1 MFSQTSLRTK
11 LLMGFMAV
19 TSFMVLM
26 AGMSYYSINKVFD
39 EFDYIAEIVVDN
51 LKVTSDMMDNLG
63 DINSEMLLM
72 DSASS
77 IEEKKKF
84 KESIL
89 KRVETQNKFNKEYES
104 IPFSEGED
112 KVWKHYHEDWVNYEK
127 AVGEYLAMGMT
138 EDIGEKAKASEY
150 LKVKMIND
158 IFPHV
163 RDALKEIWQ
172 FHQGVGDKRGAS
184 ADVAYNNAK
193 LWKLIISG
201 CGLLFAAFLGY
212 FFSSFISKK
221 ITHIGGE
228 ISSSAAMTSSASE
241 QLSSSSSHM
250 SQSSSQSAA
259 AIEETVASL
268 EELSSMVKL
277 NSDHAKEANSLSQR
291 SLHSAENGE
300 KEITRLIHAMGSM
313 SKASKKIEEIINV
326 IDDIAFQTNLLAL
339 NAAVE
344 AARAGEQ
351 GKGFAVVAEAV
362 RNLAQRSASAAK
374 DINTLIKENV
384 EQTEEGVKIADG
396 SGAVLKEILLSVKKV
411 ADLNS
416 EISAASQEQANGI
429 SQISKAM
436 THLDHS
442 IQSNASVSTE
452 VASSAEEMYKQAEA
466 LSKMTEELQAFIQ
479 GKHSG
484 PQYEWKEPP
493 KGPKKPLQLVKD
505 DFSHKTAASI
515 LPLEEEEE
523 AKIGKAEGF

>member
-1 MFSQTSLRTK
+1 MFSNLSLKTK
-11 LLMGFMAV
+11 LLSGYVAI
-19 TSFMVLM
+19 TCFMVLM
-26 AGMSYYSINKVFD
+26 AGRSYFSLHNVFE
-39 EFDYIAEIVVDN
+39 EFNYISEIVVDN

-63 DINSEMLLM
+63 DINTDIVLM
-72 DSASS
+72 DTASTS
-77 IEEKKKF
+77 DEKKKF
-84 KESIL
+84 KEHLSTKIQAQT
-89 KRVETQNKFNKEYES
+89 KYNKEYEA

-112 KVWKHYHEDWVNYEK
+112 VVWKNYHESWMTYEK
-127 AVGEYLAMGMT
+127 TIQTYFSMASS
-138 EDIGEKAKASEY
+138 EDPIEKSKASEFMRSS
-150 LKVKMIND
+150 LTAIH
-158 IFPHV
+158 FPKV
-163 RDALKEIWQ
+163 RDALKDIWK
-172 FHQGVGDKRGAS
+172 FHQGISEKRGSTANR
-184 ADVAYNNAK
+184 AFENAQ
-193 LWKLIISG
+193 LWTLVISG
-201 CGLLFAAFLGY
+201 CGLFFATFLGY

-221 ITHIGGE
+221 MTGIGGE

-250 SQSSSQSAA
+250 SQSTSQSAA

-291 SLHSAENGE
+291 SLQSAENGE

-384 EQTEEGVKIADG
+384 EQTEVGVKIADG

-442 IQSNASVSTE
+442 IQSNASVSAE
-452 VASSAEEMYKQAEA
+452 VASSAEEVYKQAEA
-466 LSKMTEELQAFIQ
+466 LTKMTEELQSFIQ
-479 GKHSG
+479 GEKSVVKHD
-484 PQYEWKEPP
+484 WKEPP
-493 KGPKKPLQLVKD
+493 KGPKKPLELIKG
-505 DFSHKTAASI
+505 DFDQKSAASI
-515 LPLEEEEE
+515 LPLEEEE